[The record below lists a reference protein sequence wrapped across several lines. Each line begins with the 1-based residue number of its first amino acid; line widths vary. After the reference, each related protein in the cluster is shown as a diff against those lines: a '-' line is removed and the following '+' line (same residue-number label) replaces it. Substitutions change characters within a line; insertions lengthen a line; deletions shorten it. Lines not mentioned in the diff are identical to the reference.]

1 MRTKRVKRIKLLKGE
16 KFMFFLIVFFGF
28 VVMPTSWVYTKALLS
43 ETSIELEKINSKID
57 SQDDKNEMAKLGGI
71 LDDRDV
77 VVVVKEKQMPQVD
90 KTLDFDI
97 LLDGRKYSLVKVH

>member
-57 SQDDKNEMAKLGGI
+57 SQDDKNEALSMQIDELASIENIQSIASESGLSYNNSNI
-71 LDDRDV
+71 
-77 VVVVKEKQMPQVD
+77 
-90 KTLDFDI
+90 KTI
-97 LLDGRKYSLVKVH
+97 NE

>member
-28 VVMPTSWVYTKALLS
+28 VAMPTSWVYTKALLS

-57 SQDDKNEMAKLGGI
+57 SQDDKNEALSMQIDELASIENIQSIASANGLSYNNSNI
-71 LDDRDV
+71 
-77 VVVVKEKQMPQVD
+77 
-90 KTLDFDI
+90 KTI
-97 LLDGRKYSLVKVH
+97 NE

>member
-57 SQDDKNEMAKLGGI
+57 SQNDKNEALSMQIDELASIENIQSIASANGLSDNNSNI
-71 LDDRDV
+71 RTIN
-77 VVVVKEKQMPQVD
+77 E
-90 KTLDFDI
+90 
-97 LLDGRKYSLVKVH
+97 

>member
-28 VVMPTSWVYTKALLS
+28 IVMPTSWVYTKALLS

-57 SQDDKNEMAKLGGI
+57 SQNDKNEDLSMQI
-71 LDDRDV
+71 D
-77 VVVVKEKQMPQVD
+77 E
-90 KTLDFDI
+90 
-97 LLDGRKYSLVKVH
+97 